1 MRLPDIS
8 HPHFAAPAWLP
19 VAFLGPVLLVALM
32 FYARRA
38 RRWQLARL
46 AAPEFLEAMLRGHS
60 AGRRHVKQAL
70 LVLAVFVI
78 GLALAR
84 PQWGER
90 EEKSESLGEDVVFLL
105 DCSASMQA
113 PDVKPSRI
121 GRAKLAINDFVQHY
135 SHGRVGLVAFAGQA
149 FLQCPLTFDYDSFR
163 DALNAVDDSTIPVP
177 GTDIGRALEEGYA
190 AVEKND
196 RRKILVLISDGED
209 LEKASIQR
217 AKELAARNV
226 LIFTVGVGTASGSE
240 IVVADPQG
248 NRTPV
253 RDAQGQ
259 IVVSRL
265 DETTMRAIAEANQG
279 TYQPLGPLGE
289 GLNRIRSTLENEAGI
304 RALVSTRKEGVDH
317 FQAPVA
323 LVLILVVVESL
334 LGTRRKL
341 TGGGAGSEP
350 SDAGPLP
357 RAEEAPVPASGERTD
372 AGLAGRRDKTL
383 ANVSELTLVLFVG
396 LLFVAASL
404 QAAETDSDKP
414 LTARELFN
422 QGTQKLKD
430 KNLHDAETALDA
442 AVTEDDG
449 ALQPA
454 GLYNLG
460 YVRFRAGQEM
470 LKNAPPAENVVNA
483 GGPARQLGEAAM
495 NRANAALM
503 TDDLSEIM
511 EAYQFGRLTTHSLKQ
526 TEAAVKNA
534 MDTNDKV
541 IARWLRS
548 WGDFKSAVELK
559 PDYENAKFNAD
570 IVDQNLQA
578 LKQRQQ
584 QLAAMMQ
591 MLGKLKQDLKGKM
604 AALKKKMPGQD
615 PGKGGKGND
624 DDDGDEPKKPDP
636 NGQEPNGQ
644 ENRGNQGEQQAL
656 TPEEA
661 MQLLSSLHSDL
672 SRKMSVSDT
681 PAEPKKK
688 NGRIW

>member
-1 MRLPDIS
+1 MTLPDIS
-8 HPHFAAPAWLP
+8 HPHFAEPAWL
-19 VAFLGPVLLVALM
+19 ALALLGPVLLVALM

-60 AGRRHVKQAL
+60 ARRRHIKQAL
-70 LVLAVFVI
+70 LVVAVFVI
-78 GLALAR
+78 GLAMAR

-177 GTDIGRALEEGYA
+177 GTDIGRALAEGYA

-209 LEKASIQR
+209 LEKASIQS
-217 AKELAARNV
+217 AKELATKNV

-240 IVVADPQG
+240 LVVTDAQG
-248 NRTPV
+248 NRTPL
-253 RDAQGQ
+253 RDSQGQ

-265 DETTMRAIAEANQG
+265 DEPTMRAIAEATHG
-279 TYQPLGPLGE
+279 TYQPLGPLGQ
-289 GLNRIRSTLENEAGI
+289 GLNRIRSVLENEEGI
-304 RALVSTRKEGVDH
+304 RAFVSTRKEGVDH
-317 FQAPVA
+317 FQVPVA
-323 LVLILVVVESL
+323 VVLILVVVESL
-334 LGTRRKL
+334 LGTRRRL
-341 TGGGAGSEP
+341 HGGGLWFERF
-350 SDAGPLP
+350 DARPHPGPLP
-357 RAEEAPVPASGERTD
+357 RREGEQVSALGEKHA
-372 AGLAGRRDKTL
+372 AGSVTRVEKSLADGTGQAL
-383 ANVSELTLVLFVG
+383 AVIVG
-396 LLFVAASL
+396 LVFFTATL
-404 QAAETDSDKP
+404 QAAENDSDKP
-414 LTARELFN
+414 LTSRELFN

-470 LKNAPPAENVVNA
+470 LKNAPKA
-483 GGPARQLGEAAM
+483 GDLANEAGPNQRLGSAAIK
-495 NRANAALM
+495 RADAALAA
-503 TDDLSEIM
+503 DDLSEIM
-511 EAYQFGRLTTHSLKQ
+511 EAYQFGRLTSHSLKQ
-526 TEAAVKNA
+526 MQTAVKNA

-541 IARWLRS
+541 MARWLRS

-559 PDYENAKFNAD
+559 PNYENAKFNAD
-570 IVDQNLQA
+570 IVDRNLQA
-578 LKQRQQ
+578 LKKQQ
-584 QLAAMMQ
+584 QQMAAMMQ

-604 AALKKKMPGQD
+604 DALKKKMPGDD
-615 PGKGGKGND
+615 PGKGGKGGD
-624 DDDGDEPKKPDP
+624 EDDGDEPKKPDP
-636 NGQEPNGQ
+636 NGQE
-644 ENRGNQGEQQAL
+644 NQGNEGQQQAL
-656 TPEEA
+656 TPDEA

-672 SRKMSVSDT
+672 SRKLSVSDT
-681 PAEPKKK
+681 QAEPKKK
-688 NGRIW
+688 NGRNW